1 MSITRVITDTPLT
14 EYVVNM
20 PRGMY
25 RHRPGLN
32 PSSLAAGL
40 MDGGEVDPRAIRD
53 AYEGVDKTR
62 SAAAQDRMD
71 RGTLAHLALLQPER
85 LASDVAVWSGD
96 TRRGAVWDAFQAENV
111 GKLIIRSDDYASV
124 METVNAMRSQ
134 PIVSALLCDIVPEVA
149 MFTRIESH
157 GLTLQGRGQV
167 DAVNFADKVIVDIKT
182 TEAGIDQRSC
192 ERTIRD
198 MHYRE
203 KMAFYRNALAGLTGT
218 DPEQWRCWNLFLSL
232 GDRVGIRAM
241 KFATDAMEFGT
252 YRMNAAIDATASC
265 LATGK
270 WPMFA
275 KSDIMSVAPWE
286 MPDESE
292 VDIDYRS

>member
-1 MSITRVITDTPLT
+1 MSITRVITDAPLS

-25 RHRPGLN
+25 RHKPGLN

-40 MDGGEVDPRAIRD
+40 MDGGEIDPRAIRD
-53 AYEGVDKTR
+53 AYEGEDRTR
-62 SAAAQDRMD
+62 AAAAQDRMD

-85 LASDVAVWSGD
+85 LAADVAVWSGD
-96 TRRGAVWDAFQAENV
+96 TRRGAVWDDFRTRNE
-111 GKLIIRSDDYASV
+111 GKLIVRSDDYESV
-124 METVNAMRSQ
+124 MESVNAMRAQ
-134 PIVSALLCDIVPEVA
+134 PIVSELLCDISPEVA
-149 MFTRIESH
+149 MFVPVYAA

-167 DAVNFADKVIVDIKT
+167 DAVNFAEKVIVDIKT

-198 MHYRE
+198 LHYRE
-203 KMAFYRNALAGLTGT
+203 KMALYRRWLAELTDT

-232 GDRVGIRAM
+232 GGRIGIRAM
-241 KFATDAMEFGT
+241 QFTPFSLEFGDM
-252 YRMNAAIDATASC
+252 RMDAAINAAAEC

-275 KSDIMSVAPWE
+275 KKDLMSVAPWE
-286 MPDESE
+286 MPAEEETD
-292 VDIDYRS
+292 VDYRN